1 MAGIVKPTTKRVEAQ
16 VQKLF
21 EIAVRKPPIINVAKH
36 VKKDN
41 LRPILSNKINRCCL
55 LTSLTYIK
63 QKMFVNST
71 RQNKFL

>member
-41 LRPILSNKINRCCL
+41 LRPILFNKIAV
-55 LTSLTYIK
+55 Y
-63 QKMFVNST
+63 
-71 RQNKFL
+71 